1 MFADNDPAGLSIA
14 VASIFLTIV
23 VPSARLQQLVLFV
36 FEVFLHKELEVRP
49 QEMQI
54 LIVVVVD
61 EGDFDLQVNQ
71 SSYAICENYL
81 ILGESEVICILS
93 LVFV

>member
-1 MFADNDPAGLSIA
+1 
-14 VASIFLTIV
+14 
-23 VPSARLQQLVLFV
+23 
-36 FEVFLHKELEVRP
+36 
-49 QEMQI
+49 MQI